1 VSDKPAVI
9 RAEFTDYRPVKTR
22 KTLILSFEIPAEEQG
37 AAFAALGYPVMGS
50 SIWVAIARL
59 QEGASAPTVPEKPA
73 EPAPVEKAKAKRFDE
88 LPRSQQAALKL
99 RDGAFVTWIRNRYC
113 DQFGLKHGEDVDPNR
128 MLKVL
133 LGIDSKRE
141 LDNPASGAVAAF
153 DRLLTS
159 FEFRDQ
165 VRA

>member
-1 VSDKPAVI
+1 MSKAAVMQGVYVDCKFMPGLKSARI
-9 RAEFTDYRPVKTR
+9 AIDIPIEHSNEFLRMFGAPDRANPV
-22 KTLILSFEIPAEEQG
+22 A
-37 AAFAALGYPVMGS
+37 
-50 SIWVAIARL
+50 VAIARL
-59 QEGASAPTVPEKPA
+59 DVGALNAPPVPEKA
-73 EPAPVEKAKAKRFDE
+73 VEPAKVEKAETKRFCD

-99 RDGAFVTWIRNRYC
+99 RDGSFVSWIRHRYC
-113 DQFGLKHGEDVDPNR
+113 DQFGLKRGEDMDANR

-141 LDNPASGAVAAF
+141 LDNPESGAVAAF

>member
-59 QEGASAPTVPEKPA
+59 QEGANAPTVPEKHA
-73 EPAPVEKAKAKRFDE
+73 EPAPVDEPKRKRSLREF
-88 LPRSQQAALKL
+88 PRSQQAAMLCEGNMDFRVWLTDGRVVVQDLTPGYADRALKAKLAITSKRALDTDATKAAAWDALRTDFEL
-99 RDGAFVTWIRNRYC
+99 RD
-113 DQFGLKHGEDVDPNR
+113 L
-128 MLKVL
+128 
-133 LGIDSKRE
+133 
-141 LDNPASGAVAAF
+141 
-153 DRLLTS
+153 
-159 FEFRDQ
+159 
-165 VRA
+165 VR